1 MPIRDPQLY
10 SSDEIAPGRIATLE
24 NYRVNVE
31 TAGEDIKF
39 GQAVVLKNGLAMVAH
54 KAPIYGVALNRD
66 WTDSEDF
73 IQDEMDKDHWSKGNG
88 FDVLRDGTI
97 SVPLS
102 DDVNRGENATV
113 DADGNFKAAGTS
125 DSVVGVFLSAGNKGG
140 TARLQTR
147 IQFGH
152 GNADDDT
159 ASSGTN
165 GSNVQKD
172 NLGDAHVT
180 PGTDKSANNKD
191 TNK

>member
-10 SSDEIAPGRIATLE
+10 STDEIAPGRIATLE
-24 NYRVNVE
+24 NYRANVE

-39 GQAVVLKNGLAMVAH
+39 GQAVVLKNGLAVVAH
-54 KAPIYGVALNRD
+54 KGPIYGVALNRD

-73 IQDEMDKDHWSKGNG
+73 IQDEMDKDHWSAGNA

-102 DDVNRGENATV
+102 DDVNHGENATV
-113 DADGNFKAAGTS
+113 DADGNFKAAGAS
-125 DSVVGVFLSAGNKGG
+125 DTVVGVFLSAGNKGG
-140 TARLQTR
+140 TARLQIR

-159 ASSGTN
+159 AN
-165 GSNVQKD
+165 GSNVQKNNPGTNNNPSD
-172 NLGDAHVT
+172 THVT
-180 PGTDKSANNKD
+180 SGTDKSAANK
-191 TNK
+191 